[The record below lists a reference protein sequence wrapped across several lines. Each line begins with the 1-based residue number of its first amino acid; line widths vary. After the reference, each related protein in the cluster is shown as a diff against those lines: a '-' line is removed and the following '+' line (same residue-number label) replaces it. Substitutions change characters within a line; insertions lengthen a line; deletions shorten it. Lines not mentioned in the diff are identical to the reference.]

1 VPGLKDGDSTISK
14 HPELPHNLHSLL
26 GTIIRINPL
35 GINSP
40 NGKYGIPADNPF
52 YSNPDPRVQKEIWA
66 YGFRKP
72 HRLAW
77 WDSPRGMKIVKV
89 EVGENAVEEINLVE
103 KGQDYGWN
111 VREGDYAVSYNNM
124 ATPNP
129 VPAGEA
135 GAYVAPFAQYDRTDG
150 NAISGGYVYEGL
162 LKTLQDKY
170 VFSDI
175 IRGRLSWTLATA

>member
-1 VPGLKDGDSTISK
+1 
-14 HPELPHNLHSLL
+14 
-26 GTIIRINPL
+26 
-35 GINSP
+35 
-40 NGKYGIPADNPF
+40 
-52 YSNPDPRVQKEIWA
+52 
-66 YGFRKP
+66 
-72 HRLAW
+72 
-77 WDSPRGMKIVKV
+77 MKIVKV